1 MKHTYQITGM
11 SCNGC
16 RTSVEKALNSIDG
29 IDASV
34 TLDPPIATV
43 TMEKHVPIEKLQE
56 ALSEAGN
63 YSISVGNATNNT
75 SEKVEEPVKKSCC

>member
-34 TLDPPIATV
+34 TLDPPVATV
-43 TMEKHVPIEKLQE
+43 TMENHFPIEKLQE

-75 SEKVEEPVKKSCC
+75 SEKVAEPVKKSCC

>member
-75 SEKVEEPVKKSCC
+75 SEKVAEPVKKSCC